1 MSLSLQIV
9 LSGLAAGSVY
19 GLLAV
24 GYVLV
29 YRLTGIVHF
38 ALGDLVGLGVFVA
51 LFVTAGQGAVTEATA
66 SSWRFVLGLLV
77 ALAVVPA
84 LTAATWFGII
94 QPQVGRGS
102 TLGWVAATVA
112 IAFAIQSFVS
122 VVFARPAYVFPD
134 PIPFHDAGRD
144 GVVTVAG
151 ATFQLRSLYVIAL
164 GVALALLVE
173 YVVGRTRFGRGLQ
186 AIAQD
191 AEGASVVGVPYDR
204 FVGLAFGARRRG
216 RGRDRDRRRPERAV
230 FADDRHAARS
240 QGTGRGAG
248 GRLPLAHVGVCH
260 GPCARRGRG
269 GDRQR
274 RDLRPRLGPSYRE
287 VLPILAVLL
296 LLSAGTRAGARAGM
310 TAVVGVPGR
319 ARGRSREARAGWG
332 PHRAA
337 GVLFVRPAPFP
348 GSRPAGCT
356 STVGR
361 VAVPRPR
368 RDRAGAAS
376 DRGLRHSP
384 RARS

>member
-1 MSLSLQIV
+1 VSLSLQIV

-51 LFVTAGQGAVTEATA
+51 LFVTAGQGTVTEANA
-66 SSWRFVLGLLV
+66 SSWRFLLGLLV

-84 LTAATWFGII
+84 LTAGTWFAII

-112 IAFAIQSFVS
+112 IAFAIQSLVS

-164 GVALALLVE
+164 GVVLALLVE

-191 AEGASVVGVPYDR
+191 ADGASVVGVPHDR
-204 FVGLAFGARRRG
+204 FIGLAFALVGAV
-216 RGRDRDRRRPERAV
+216 AV
-230 FADDRHAARS
+230 VIAIAAAPSGPFSATTGMLLGVKGLVAALAVGFRS
-240 QGTGRGAG
+240 PMWAFVAG
-248 GRLPLAHVGVCH
+248 LALGVVEAAIASGELSGHV
-260 GPCARRGRG
+260 
-269 GDRQR
+269 
-274 RDLRPRLGPSYRE
+274 LGPAYRE
-287 VLPILAVLL
+287 VLPILVVLL
-296 LLSAGTRAGARAGM
+296 LLALR
-310 TAVVGVPGR
+310 GR
-319 ARGRSREARAGWG
+319 ARTPE
-332 PHRAA
+332 PE
-337 GVLFVRPAPFP
+337 
-348 GSRPAGCT
+348 
-356 STVGR
+356 
-361 VAVPRPR
+361 
-368 RDRAGAAS
+368 
-376 DRGLRHSP
+376 
-384 RARS
+384 